1 MDLLRKVLFYIEEN
15 YQAGQGP
22 VLVEIDGYDSGTI
35 YEHCILAEQ
44 AGLIQNTVDCSDL
57 SGRQCLVENLT
68 NEGYDYLDKI
78 RNDTV
83 WNKTKEVIAQKG
95 LPLVIGTIKTI
106 SNAVISAMAE
116 GVAKAIIENG
126 GL

>member
-1 MDLLRKVLFYIEEN
+1 MDMI
-15 YQAGQGP
+15 
-22 VLVEIDGYDSGTI
+22 
-35 YEHCILAEQ
+35 
-44 AGLIQNTVDCSDL
+44 
-57 SGRQCLVENLT
+57 
-68 NEGYDYLDKI
+68 NEGDDYLDKI